1 MLSTTGRRLVSAI
14 MAQKPSL
21 LYPPGTRKLKDVVTN
36 YASLNGSDKW
46 TLQSIIL
53 LIFRMVLQDVSA
65 MRRNMMTR
73 EIKDLVTEWG
83 TYDKVLEALR
93 ELMKRA
99 SLLSFA
105 LRAPSF
111 TDPELRQLDKLAHD
125 AG

>member
-1 MLSTTGRRLVSAI
+1 GVLLGDALHYRSPACLSHHGPEAVFTP
-14 MAQKPSL
+14 PSRNTEAE
-21 LYPPGTRKLKDVVTN
+21 GCRAN

-53 LIFRMVLQDVSA
+53 LIFRMFLQDVSA
-65 MRRNMMTR
+65 MRRNMKTR

-99 SLLSFA
+99 
-105 LRAPSF
+105 
-111 TDPELRQLDKLAHD
+111 
-125 AG
+125 

>member
-1 MLSTTGRRLVSAI
+1 

-36 YASLNGSDKW
+36 YASLNDSDKW

-65 MRRNMMTR
+65 MRRNMKTR

-83 TYDKVLEALR
+83 TYDK
-93 ELMKRA
+93 
-99 SLLSFA
+99 
-105 LRAPSF
+105 
-111 TDPELRQLDKLAHD
+111 
-125 AG
+125 